1 MLRGISA
8 LARVLLVLGAR
19 PLGAADTLRDL
30 REQRRG
36 GAGAALAS
44 SSPPAPGAASC
55 SASAWSTWRTAAD
68 AARARWRV
76 DAARVARAQ
85 RCADRTRPVSR
96 DGSSPRPSR
105 GTVPLLVCAGRGR
118 RSLPSLVS
126 RRRCADMLLL
136 AQGSRWRRR
145 RRPAAR
151 GGQSHGSNRTAA
163 ASGGG
168 GLPLGDARRYID
180 ATRDFRLPRA
190 EGETDLSGGC
200 ADYAGWP
207 RDADEREGGGA
218 TSAAAAAAATSCD

>member
-1 MLRGISA
+1 
-8 LARVLLVLGAR
+8 
-19 PLGAADTLRDL
+19 
-30 REQRRG
+30 
-36 GAGAALAS
+36 
-44 SSPPAPGAASC
+44 
-55 SASAWSTWRTAAD
+55 
-68 AARARWRV
+68 
-76 DAARVARAQ
+76 
-85 RCADRTRPVSR
+85 
-96 DGSSPRPSR
+96 
-105 GTVPLLVCAGRGR
+105 
-118 RSLPSLVS
+118 
-126 RRRCADMLLL
+126 MLLL

-163 ASGGG
+163 ASGNG

-218 TSAAAAAAATSCD
+218 TSAAAAATATSCDEWEWWSPAAAAHAASRGGAHGGGGGGPFCALRDDLDSGAARELLDGRLVSCGPLRGSAVTLSSHVSKQEAARRRRTRDFWCCFKKK